1 MALVTRNFQ
10 ALLIPTAVP
19 MEITA
24 GTDVAITQNKGG
36 FITIYAN
43 GNLFRVERRDFDAI
57 GVKLEDVDA
66 AATKLV
72 KNKTNQQAD
81 QKVEEIDLAE
91 VWSELR
97 TCYDPEIPVNIVDL
111 GLIYGCTISGHKVIV
126 SMTLTAPN
134 CGMGPVLMSDIRD
147 KLLAVAGIDE
157 VEVDLVFDP
166 PWTTDR
172 MSEAAKIELGLL

>member
-1 MALVTRNFQ
+1 
-10 ALLIPTAVP
+10 
-19 MEITA
+19 MEIVA
-24 GTDVAITQNKGG
+24 GTTVEITQNKGG
-36 FITIYAN
+36 FITVYAN
-43 GNLFRVERRDFDAI
+43 GNLFRVEKRDFDAI
-57 GVKLEDVDA
+57 GVKLEDTDA
-66 AATKLV
+66 SNNKSV
-72 KNKTNQQAD
+72 KEKTNDKATRSSQAD
-81 QKVEEIDLAE
+81 QDVELNVDL
-91 VWSELR
+91 VWEELK

-111 GLIYGCTISGHKVIV
+111 GLIYGCKIIENKVIV

-147 KLLAVAGIDE
+147 KLMAIAGIEE